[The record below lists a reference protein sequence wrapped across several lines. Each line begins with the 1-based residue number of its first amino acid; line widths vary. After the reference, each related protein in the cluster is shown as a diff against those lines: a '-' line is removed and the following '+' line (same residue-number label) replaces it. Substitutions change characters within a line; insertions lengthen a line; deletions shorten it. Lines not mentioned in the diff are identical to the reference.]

1 MNNND
6 FLNFF
11 SFFGN
16 KKQPKSQEPN
26 PAEPV
31 ETIETSQSTGP
42 ESLKSKLH
50 RECFTNYEL
59 IVLYTGKVSSVVIH
73 YQKMCQENSKIT
85 IIDQIK
91 IDTKSLNVEIF
102 TEFQKKL
109 TNGQIE
115 FTNDKA
121 KGIFQALKSVFGV
134 N

>member
-1 MNNND
+1 MNNN
-6 FLNFF
+6 FLDLA
-11 SFFGN
+11 FGLLGK

-50 RECFTNYEL
+50 REFFTNYEL

-73 YQKMCQENSKIT
+73 YQKMCQKNSKIT

-109 TNGQIE
+109 TNSQIE
-115 FTNDKA
+115 FANDKA

>member
-1 MNNND
+1 M
-6 FLNFF
+6 
-11 SFFGN
+11 
-16 KKQPKSQEPN
+16 
-26 PAEPV
+26 
-31 ETIETSQSTGP
+31 
-42 ESLKSKLH
+42 
-50 RECFTNYEL
+50 ECFTNYEL

-91 IDTKSLNVEIF
+91 KDIKSLDLE
-102 TEFQKKL
+102 TFQNFQEKL
-109 TNGQIE
+109 KDTRIE